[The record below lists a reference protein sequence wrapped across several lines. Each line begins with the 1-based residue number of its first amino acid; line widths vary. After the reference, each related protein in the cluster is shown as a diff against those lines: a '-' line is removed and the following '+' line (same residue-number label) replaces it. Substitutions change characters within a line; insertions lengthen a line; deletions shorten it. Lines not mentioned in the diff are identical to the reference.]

1 LQRLRLLLPGHRRRD
16 LLLSVALAA
25 ALAAASPFLGVVG
38 CSDPSDPPP
47 EPDGG
52 TSCKLDYLGDPD
64 QPMVIEPIYM
74 APDESVVPLADGDVL
89 PLVFPPQGGRV
100 IFVGVRAT
108 NLLPCG
114 VKLTGAA
121 RDLVTGQVRFDAR
134 TMNFVAGA
142 DGKAGSI
149 AGDLASFSNVPIC
162 PNQWASIDAFDQTF
176 GIEIQVQDRD
186 GKKGEVMLQAKLA
199 CAEPANEEGC
209 KCICKEGYT
218 TDQVCNEPVADG
230 GVDGG

>member
-1 LQRLRLLLPGHRRRD
+1 LQRLRLLLPGLRRRD
-16 LLLSVALAA
+16 LLLSAAFAA
-25 ALAAASPFLGVVG
+25 ALAAASPLLAGVAG
-38 CSDPSDPPP
+38 CSEGSDPP

-52 TSCKLDYLGDPD
+52 SGCDLDYLGDPD
-64 QPMVIEPIYM
+64 LPMVIEPVFM
-74 APDESVVPLADGDVL
+74 APDESVVPLADGDTL

-100 IFVGVRAT
+100 VFVGVRAT

-121 RDLVTGQVRFDAR
+121 RDLVTGQLRFDAR
-134 TMNFVAGA
+134 TMNFVPGP
-142 DGKAGSI
+142 DGKGGSI
-149 AGDLASFSNVPIC
+149 EGDLSTFSNVPIC
-162 PNQWASIDAFDQTF
+162 PNQWASVDAFDQTF

-218 TDQVCNEPVADG
+218 TDQVCNEPLADG
-230 GVDGG
+230 GADGG